1 MAILYVPVSLV
12 IWIYSIFIANS
23 GAKFFGM
30 WNPFDRGKKG
40 TKWILCVITFVWK
53 YFRHWVFEIKTP
65 HHTRAHTVLKFSSF
79 VVLINKSRLSF
90 NEMNNINIARV
101 LAEAKIRIF
110 FHSSKTFKQKYWEW
124 NLKKCIFSRFVFETI
139 FGQNLINSS

>member
-1 MAILYVPVSLV
+1 MDFVYNNFRLK
-12 IWIYSIFIANS
+12 IFS
-23 GAKFFGM
+23 TLGFG
-30 WNPFDRGKKG
+30 
-40 TKWILCVITFVWK
+40 I
-53 YFRHWVFEIKTP
+53 ETP

-139 FGQNLINSS
+139 FGENLIKWISVFLTSQMM